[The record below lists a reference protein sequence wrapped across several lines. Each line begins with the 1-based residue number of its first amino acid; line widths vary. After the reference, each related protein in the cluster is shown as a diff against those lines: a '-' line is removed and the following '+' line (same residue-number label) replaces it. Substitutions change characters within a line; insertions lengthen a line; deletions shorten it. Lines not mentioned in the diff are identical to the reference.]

1 MPVAPDNTQ
10 RHTTLYKTPMDEK
23 LKGSRDLYLHVTQH
37 AQDEDIHASGGI
49 QARIPCKPVV

>member
-1 MPVAPDNTQ
+1 
-10 RHTTLYKTPMDEK
+10 MDEK